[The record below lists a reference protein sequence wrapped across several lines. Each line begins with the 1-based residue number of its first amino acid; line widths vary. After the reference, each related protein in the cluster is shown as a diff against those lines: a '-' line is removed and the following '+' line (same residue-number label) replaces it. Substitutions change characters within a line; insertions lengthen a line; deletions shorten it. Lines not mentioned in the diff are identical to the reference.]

1 MLNARN
7 RQDRRSACYVFSCLD
22 LSRSEE
28 RALLFAVIN
37 NILRKLKIFVVISS
51 DAYEES
57 SEVFDFI
64 HNDLMLVEGWK
75 VIVHPILFI

>member
-1 MLNARN
+1 M
-7 RQDRRSACYVFSCLD
+7 
-22 LSRSEE
+22 
-28 RALLFAVIN
+28 FAVIN

-75 VIVHPILFI
+75 VIEHPFLFI